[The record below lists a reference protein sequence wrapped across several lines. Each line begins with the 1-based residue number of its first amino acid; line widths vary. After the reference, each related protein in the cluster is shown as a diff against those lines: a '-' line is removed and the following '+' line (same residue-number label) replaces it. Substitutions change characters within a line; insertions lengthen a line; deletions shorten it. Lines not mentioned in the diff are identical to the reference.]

1 MTPALRLLP
10 HKSPHMQEIKM
21 MTRLLRFSTGLWFA
35 VAIFIS
41 AFLVFQVQP
50 IISKTILPWFGGSPG
65 VWTTCMLFFQ
75 LLLFAGYSYA
85 HLATR
90 FLSQRM
96 QGIVHFT
103 LLLFALLVLPMTPGV
118 DWKPTGTEEPTFAIL
133 LILLA
138 NVGLPYFLLSSTGPL
153 LQAWF
158 ANRIPDGSPYRL
170 YALSNVGS
178 LAALISYPLLVEP
191 ALTTS
196 SQGQIWSL
204 LFCLFATVCGYLAV
218 SQFQVTA
225 TAQKSNEDSQSPVA
239 ALSPGWKQY
248 LTWLALPAFASML
261 LLATTNHVC
270 QDIAVIPF
278 LWIVPLSL
286 YLLTFII
293 CFDREAW
300 YSRRWCAGA
309 GVISLLLIHGTAF
322 TSANW
327 TMPIHLC
334 AYFTAMFF
342 TCMVCHGEL
351 VRRKPAAKYLTA
363 FYLMSSAGGA
373 VGGLTIGLL
382 CPWLFSTYLEMQI
395 CMLAAAVI
403 LSGVF
408 LSDAQATWL
417 GDSPARRVIGV
428 LGYCF
433 VFIVVAFVEFGGH
446 DEGLVRSTRNFYG
459 VLQVSESPW
468 GTSLFHGRILH
479 GFQLRHPGLR
489 RLPTTYYGEESGV
502 GLALRHL
509 RDGQPKRVGAV
520 GLGVGTVASYGMPG
534 DYFRFYEIN
543 PTVVEIATD
552 NFSFLESSQANT
564 EVALG
569 DARISMEREPSQQ
582 FDVLVLDAFSGDS
595 IPTHL
600 LTKEAF
606 DVYLRHMNDDGV
618 IAIHVSNKHVNLE
631 PVVRRLGTELGFQ
644 CAMVRSPDRPPQ
656 WTKANW
662 VLMTRNSEFLAS
674 EAIVSHT
681 SAMDG
686 ATDFPLWTDQYNNVV
701 QLLKIY

>member
-1 MTPALRLLP
+1 MLTRALR
-10 HKSPHMQEIKM
+10 
-21 MTRLLRFSTGLWFA
+21 TTTGLWFA
-35 VAIFIS
+35 MAIFIS

-50 IISKTILPWFGGSPG
+50 IISKTILPWFGGSPA

-85 HLATR
+85 HLLTKLATPR
-90 FLSQRM
+90 I
-96 QGIVHFT
+96 QGAIHFT
-103 LLLFALLVLPMTPGV
+103 LLLMTLTVLPMTPSP
-118 DWKPTGTEEPTFAIL
+118 DWKPQGGDDPTFSIL

-158 ANRIPDGSPYRL
+158 ANRVPNGSPYRL

-178 LAALISYPLLVEP
+178 LVALISYPFVVEP

-204 LFCLFATVCGYLAV
+204 LFCLFAAVCGFLAA
-218 SQFQVTA
+218 SQFRKTRGSEKAHEPDV
-225 TAQKSNEDSQSPVA
+225 VA
-239 ALSPGWKQY
+239 DNSERPAWKCY
-248 LTWLALPAFASML
+248 FVWLALPAFASML

-300 YSRRWCAGA
+300 YARRWCAGL
-309 GVISLLLIHGTAF
+309 GVLSLLVIHGAAF
-322 TSANW
+322 WATRWS
-327 TMPIHLC
+327 MPIELV

-351 VRRKPAAKYLTA
+351 VRNKPTPKHLTA

-373 VGGLTIGLL
+373 IGGLTIGLL
-382 CPWLFSTYLEMQI
+382 CPWLFSTYVEMQI
-395 CMLAAAVI
+395 CMLSAAVI
-403 LSGVF
+403 MSGVF
-408 LSDAQATWL
+408 LIDAQATWL
-417 GDSPARRVIGV
+417 GNTPSRRAIGI

-433 VFIVVAFVEFGGH
+433 VFIVVAFVEFGGG
-446 DEGLVRSTRNFYG
+446 DDGIVKSMRNFYG
-459 VLQVSESPW
+459 VLQISESPW
-468 GTSLFHGRILH
+468 GTSLIHGRIIH
-479 GFQLRHPGLR
+479 GFQFRHPRLQK
-489 RLPTTYYGEESGV
+489 LPTTYYGEDSGV
-502 GLALRHL
+502 GLALKHF

-520 GLGVGTVASYGMPG
+520 GLGIGTVATYGKPG

-543 PTVVEIATD
+543 PKVLEIAND
-552 NFSFLESSQANT
+552 NFTFVKNSDAKT
-564 EVALG
+564 EIILG
-569 DARISMEREPSQQ
+569 DARISMERESSQQ

-600 LTKEAF
+600 LTKEAW
-606 DVYLRHMNDDGV
+606 DVYLRHLKTDGV
-618 IAIHVSNKHVNLE
+618 IAVHISNQHVNLE
-631 PVVRRLGTELGFQ
+631 PVVRRLATEVGFE
-644 CAMVRSPDRPPQ
+644 CATIASPDLPPQ
-656 WTKANW
+656 SMPARWI
-662 VLMTRNSEFLAS
+662 LMARGNAFIASSEVQKRSLPLS
-674 EAIVSHT
+674 DT
-681 SAMDG
+681 G
-686 ATDFPLWTDQYNNVV
+686 KFPLWTDQYNNVV
-701 QLLKIY
+701 QLLRIY

>member
-1 MTPALRLLP
+1 MMRLP
-10 HKSPHMQEIKM
+10 
-21 MTRLLRFSTGLWFA
+21 RFSAGLWFA
-35 VAIFIS
+35 AAIFIS

-85 HLATR
+85 HVLTK
-90 FLSQRM
+90 FMSQRS
-96 QGIVHFT
+96 QGAVHFA
-103 LLLFALLVLPMTPGV
+103 LLLFALFVLPMTPTA
-118 DWKPTGTEEPTFAIL
+118 DWKPLGGEDPTLSIL

-158 ANRIPDGSPYRL
+158 AKRVPDGSPYRL

-178 LAALISYPLLVEP
+178 LAALISYPFLVEP

-204 LFCLFATVCGYLAV
+204 VFCLFATVCGYLAA
-218 SQFQVTA
+218 SQFRLAPTECDAINRVDA
-225 TAQKSNEDSQSPVA
+225 TVSTSHPT
-239 ALSPGWKQY
+239 WKHY

-270 QDIAVIPF
+270 QGIAVIPF

-309 GVISLLLIHGTAF
+309 GILSLLVIHGVAF
-322 TSANW
+322 TTSSW
-327 TMPIHLC
+327 SMPVQLL
-334 AYFTAMFF
+334 AYFAAMFF

-351 VRRKPAAKYLTA
+351 VRNKPASQYLTA

-373 VGGLTIGLL
+373 IGGLTIGLV

-403 LSGVF
+403 MTGVF
-408 LSDAQATWL
+408 LVDAQATWL
-417 GDSPARRVIGV
+417 GDSPSRRVIGV

-433 VFIVVAFVEFGGH
+433 VFIVVGFVEFGDRDNGV
-446 DEGLVRSTRNFYG
+446 VRSTRNFYG
-459 VLQVSESPW
+459 VLQVTESPW
-468 GTSLFHGRILH
+468 GTNLVHGRILH
-479 GFQLRHPGLR
+479 GFQFRHPAFQK
-489 RLPTTYYGEESGV
+489 LPTTYYGEEAGV
-502 GLALRHL
+502 GLALTHL
-509 RDGQPKRVGAV
+509 REGKPKRVGAV
-520 GLGVGTVASYGMPG
+520 GLGVGTVATYGKPG

-543 PTVVEIATD
+543 PTVLEIANND
-552 NFSFLESSQANT
+552 FSYLKDSAATT
-564 EVALG
+564 EVILG
-569 DARISMEREPSQQ
+569 DARISMERESSQQ

-606 DVYLRHMNDDGV
+606 DVYLRHLSADGV
-618 IAIHVSNKHVNLE
+618 IAVHISNKHVNLE
-631 PVVRRLGTELGFQ
+631 PVIRRLGAELHLP
-644 CAMVRSPDRPPQ
+644 CSIVASPDRLPQ
-656 WTKANW
+656 CMRAKW
-662 VLMTRNSEFLAS
+662 VLMSKTDTFLAS
-674 EAIVSHT
+674 DTIRENSRRLETT
-681 SAMDG
+681 SE
-686 ATDFPLWTDQYNNVV
+686 FPLWTDQYNNIV
-701 QLLKIY
+701 QLLRIY

>member
-1 MTPALRLLP
+1 MMRLP
-10 HKSPHMQEIKM
+10 
-21 MTRLLRFSTGLWFA
+21 RFSAGLWFA
-35 VAIFIS
+35 AAIFIS

-85 HLATR
+85 HVLTK
-90 FLSQRM
+90 FMSQRS
-96 QGIVHFT
+96 QGAVHFA
-103 LLLFALLVLPMTPGV
+103 LLLFALFVLPMTPTA
-118 DWKPTGTEEPTFAIL
+118 DWKPLGGEDPTLSIL

-158 ANRIPDGSPYRL
+158 AKRVPDGSPYRL

-178 LAALISYPLLVEP
+178 LAALISYPFLVEP

-204 LFCLFATVCGYLAV
+204 VFCLFATVCGYLAA
-218 SQFQVTA
+218 SQFRLAPTECDAINRVDA
-225 TAQKSNEDSQSPVA
+225 TVSTSHPT
-239 ALSPGWKQY
+239 WKHY

-309 GVISLLLIHGTAF
+309 GILSLLVIHGVAF
-322 TSANW
+322 TTSSW
-327 TMPIHLC
+327 SMPVQLL
-334 AYFTAMFF
+334 AYFAAMFF

-351 VRRKPAAKYLTA
+351 VRNKPASQYLTA

-373 VGGLTIGLL
+373 IGGLTIGLV

-403 LSGVF
+403 MTGVF
-408 LSDAQATWL
+408 LVDAQATWL
-417 GDSPARRVIGV
+417 GDSPSRRVIGV

-433 VFIVVAFVEFGGH
+433 VFIVVGFVEFGDRDNGV
-446 DEGLVRSTRNFYG
+446 VRSTRNFYG
-459 VLQVSESPW
+459 VLQVTESPW
-468 GTSLFHGRILH
+468 GTNLVHGRILH
-479 GFQLRHPGLR
+479 GFQFRHPAFQK
-489 RLPTTYYGEESGV
+489 LPTTYYGEEAGV
-502 GLALRHL
+502 GLALTHL
-509 RDGQPKRVGAV
+509 REGKPKRVGAV
-520 GLGVGTVASYGMPG
+520 GLGVGTVATYGKPG

-543 PTVVEIATD
+543 PTVLEIANND
-552 NFSFLESSQANT
+552 FSYLKDSAATT
-564 EVALG
+564 EVILG
-569 DARISMEREPSQQ
+569 DARISMERESSQQ

-606 DVYLRHMNDDGV
+606 DVYLRHLSADGV
-618 IAIHVSNKHVNLE
+618 IAVHISNKHVNLE
-631 PVVRRLGTELGFQ
+631 PVIRRLGAELHLP
-644 CAMVRSPDRPPQ
+644 CSIVASPDRLPQ
-656 WTKANW
+656 CMRAKW
-662 VLMTRNSEFLAS
+662 F
-674 EAIVSHT
+674 
-681 SAMDG
+681 
-686 ATDFPLWTDQYNNVV
+686 
-701 QLLKIY
+701 

>member
-1 MTPALRLLP
+1 MMRLP
-10 HKSPHMQEIKM
+10 
-21 MTRLLRFSTGLWFA
+21 RFSAGLWFA
-35 VAIFIS
+35 AAIFIS

-85 HLATR
+85 HVLTK
-90 FLSQRM
+90 FMSQRS
-96 QGIVHFT
+96 QGAVHFA
-103 LLLFALLVLPMTPGV
+103 LLLFALFVLPMTPTA
-118 DWKPTGTEEPTFAIL
+118 DWKPLGGEDPTLSIL

-158 ANRIPDGSPYRL
+158 AKRVRDGSPYRL

-178 LAALISYPLLVEP
+178 LAALISYPFLVEP

-196 SQGQIWSL
+196 SQGQVWSL
-204 LFCLFATVCGYLAV
+204 VFCLFATVCGYLAA
-218 SQFQVTA
+218 SQFRLAPTECDAINRVDA
-225 TAQKSNEDSQSPVA
+225 TVSTSHPT
-239 ALSPGWKQY
+239 WKHY

-309 GVISLLLIHGTAF
+309 GILSLLVIHGVAF
-322 TSANW
+322 TTSSW
-327 TMPIHLC
+327 SMPVQLL
-334 AYFTAMFF
+334 AYFAAMFF

-351 VRRKPAAKYLTA
+351 VRNKPASQYLTA

-373 VGGLTIGLL
+373 IGGLTIGLV

-403 LSGVF
+403 MTGVF
-408 LSDAQATWL
+408 LVDAQATWL
-417 GDSPARRVIGV
+417 GDSPSRRVIGV

-433 VFIVVAFVEFGGH
+433 VFIVVGFVEFGDRDNGV
-446 DEGLVRSTRNFYG
+446 VRSTRNFYG
-459 VLQVSESPW
+459 VLQVTESPW
-468 GTSLFHGRILH
+468 GTNLVHGRILH
-479 GFQLRHPGLR
+479 GFQFRHPAFQK
-489 RLPTTYYGEESGV
+489 LPTTYYGEEAGV
-502 GLALRHL
+502 GLALTHL
-509 RDGQPKRVGAV
+509 REGKPKRVGAV
-520 GLGVGTVASYGMPG
+520 GLGVGTVATYGKPG

-543 PTVVEIATD
+543 PTVLEIANND
-552 NFSFLESSQANT
+552 FSYLKDSAATT
-564 EVALG
+564 EVILG
-569 DARISMEREPSQQ
+569 DARISMERESSQQ

-606 DVYLRHMNDDGV
+606 DVYLRHLKSDGV
-618 IAIHVSNKHVNLE
+618 IAVHISNKHVNLE
-631 PVVRRLGTELGFQ
+631 PVIRRLGAELHLP
-644 CAMVRSPDRPPQ
+644 CSIVASPDRLPQ
-656 WTKANW
+656 CMRAKW
-662 VLMTRNSEFLAS
+662 VLMSKTDTFLAS
-674 EAIVSHT
+674 DTIRENSRRLETT
-681 SAMDG
+681 SE
-686 ATDFPLWTDQYNNVV
+686 FPLWTDQYNNIV
-701 QLLKIY
+701 QLLRIY

>member
-1 MTPALRLLP
+1 
-10 HKSPHMQEIKM
+10 
-21 MTRLLRFSTGLWFA
+21 MTRFLRFSSGLWFA
-35 VAIFIS
+35 AAIFIS

-85 HLATR
+85 HVLTKFMTQR
-90 FLSQRM
+90 SQ
-96 QGIVHFT
+96 GAIHFG
-103 LLLFALLVLPMTPGV
+103 LLLFALFVLPMTPSA
-118 DWKPTGTEEPTFAIL
+118 DWKPQGGDDPTLSIL

-158 ANRIPDGSPYRL
+158 AKRVPDGSPYRL

-178 LAALISYPLLVEP
+178 LAALISYPFLVEP
-191 ALTTS
+191 VLTTS

-218 SQFQVTA
+218 SQFSAAPSTTA
-225 TAQKSNEDSQSPVA
+225 APSRTETAQPASQPT
-239 ALSPGWKQY
+239 WKHY

-309 GVISLLLIHGTAF
+309 GIVSLLVIHGSAFGISNWSMPIQLAAYFSALFF
-322 TSANW
+322 TS
-327 TMPIHLC
+327 
-334 AYFTAMFF
+334 
-342 TCMVCHGEL
+342 MVCHGEL
-351 VRRKPAAKYLTA
+351 VRNKPTPQYLTA

-373 VGGLTIGLL
+373 IGGLTVGLL
-382 CPWLFSTYLEMQI
+382 CPWLFATYLEMQI
-395 CMLAAAVI
+395 CMLAAAAI
-403 LSGVF
+403 MSGVF
-408 LSDAQATWL
+408 LVDAQATWL
-417 GDSPARRVIGV
+417 GDSPIRRVMGV
-428 LGYCF
+428 LGYGL
-433 VFIVVAFVEFGGH
+433 VFFVVAFVEFGYR
-446 DEGLVRSTRNFYG
+446 DNSIVSSTRNFYG
-459 VLQVSESPW
+459 VLQVTESPW
-468 GTSLFHGRILH
+468 GTNLVHGRILH
-479 GFQLRHPGLR
+479 GFQFRHPVLRH
-489 RLPTTYYGEESGV
+489 LPTTYYGEQTGV
-502 GLALRHL
+502 GLTLTHFRE
-509 RDGQPKRVGAV
+509 GQPKRVGAV
-520 GLGVGTVASYGMPG
+520 GLGVGTVASYGKAG

-543 PTVVEIATD
+543 PTVLEIANND
-552 NFSFLESSQANT
+552 FSFLENSKAQT
-564 EVALG
+564 ELVLG
-569 DARISMEREPSQQ
+569 DARISMERESSQQ

-606 DVYLRHMNDDGV
+606 DVYLRHMKPDGV
-618 IAIHVSNKHVNLE
+618 IAVHVSNKHVNLE
-631 PVVRRLGTELGFQ
+631 PVVRRLGAELQLQ
-644 CAMVRSPDRPPQ
+644 CSIVSSPDRLPQ
-656 WTKANW
+656 CMEAHWILMTKAD
-662 VLMTRNSEFLAS
+662 EFLAS
-674 EAIVSHT
+674 DTIRENSRRLETT
-681 SAMDG
+681 SE
-686 ATDFPLWTDQYNNVV
+686 FPLWTDQFNNIV
-701 QLLKIY
+701 QLLRIY

>member
-1 MTPALRLLP
+1 MMRFLR
-10 HKSPHMQEIKM
+10 I
-21 MTRLLRFSTGLWFA
+21 STGLWFA
-35 VAIFIS
+35 SAIFIS

-85 HLATR
+85 HLLTK
-90 FLSQRM
+90 FFSQRV
-96 QGIVHFT
+96 QGAVHLT
-103 LLLFALLVLPMTPGV
+103 LLLLALLVLPMTPGV
-118 DWKPTGTEEPTFAIL
+118 DWKPNGTEEPTFAIL

-158 ANRIPDGSPYRL
+158 ASRVPEGSPYRL

-204 LFCLFATVCGYLAV
+204 LFCLFATVCGYLAAC
-218 SQFQVTA
+218 QFQLT
-225 TAQKSNEDSQSPVA
+225 KSQNAANQRVA
-239 ALSPGWKQY
+239 MKASVAPPAWRQY
-248 LTWLALPAFASML
+248 VTWLTLPAFASML

-309 GVISLLLIHGTAF
+309 GIVSLLVIHGIAF
-322 TSANW
+322 AATDWS
-327 TMPIHLC
+327 MPIQLV
-334 AYFTAMFF
+334 AYFSAMFF
-342 TCMVCHGEL
+342 TSMVCHGEL
-351 VRRKPAAKYLTA
+351 VRNKPNAEYLTA

-373 VGGLTIGLL
+373 IGGLTIGLL

-408 LSDAQATWL
+408 LVDAQATWL
-417 GDSPARRVIGV
+417 GDSPSRRVIGV

-433 VFIVVAFVEFGGH
+433 VFIVVAFVEFGGS
-446 DEGLVRSTRNFYG
+446 DDGVTKSTRNFYG
-459 VLQVSESPW
+459 VLQVSESTW
-468 GTSLFHGRILH
+468 GTNLVHGRILH
-479 GFQLRHPGLR
+479 GFQFRSAGLQK
-489 RLPTTYYGEESGV
+489 LPTTYYGEESGV
-502 GLALRHL
+502 GLTLQHL
-509 RDGQPKRVGAV
+509 HGSQSKRVGAV
-520 GLGVGTVASYGMPG
+520 GLGVGTVATYGKPG

-543 PTVVEIATD
+543 PTVLDIATND
-552 NFSFLESSQANT
+552 FSFLKYSQADT
-564 EVALG
+564 EVILG
-569 DARISMEREPSQQ
+569 DARISMEREPSQRL
-582 FDVLVLDAFSGDS
+582 DVLILDAFSGDS

-606 DVYLRHMNDDGV
+606 DVYLRHLNDDGV
-618 IAIHVSNKHVNLE
+618 IAVHISNKHVNLG
-631 PVVRRLGTELGFQ
+631 PVVRRLGNELGLQ
-644 CAMVRSPDRPPQ
+644 CSVVCSPDRPPRCM
-656 WTKANW
+656 KANW
-662 VLMTRNSEFLAS
+662 VLMTRNAEFLAS
-674 EAIVSHT
+674 DTISSH
-681 SAMDG
+681 AVALDG
-686 ATDFPLWTDQYNNVV
+686 SRDFPLWTDQYNNIV

>member
-1 MTPALRLLP
+1 
-10 HKSPHMQEIKM
+10 
-21 MTRLLRFSTGLWFA
+21 MTRFLRFSTGLWFA
-35 VAIFIS
+35 AAIFIS

-85 HLATR
+85 HLLTR
-90 FLSQRM
+90 CMSQRS
-96 QGIVHFT
+96 QGAVHFT
-103 LLLFALLVLPMTPGV
+103 LLLLALFVLPMTPSA
-118 DWKPTGTEEPTFAIL
+118 DWKPRGGEDPTLSIL

-138 NVGLPYFLLSSTGPL
+138 NVGLPYFLLSATGPL

-158 ANRIPDGSPYRL
+158 AKRVPGGSPYRL

-178 LAALISYPLLVEP
+178 LAALISYPFLVEP

-204 LFCLFATVCGYLAV
+204 LFCLFATVCGYLAAN
-218 SQFQVTA
+218 QFGAVTNS
-225 TAQKSNEDSQSPVA
+225 TEVGHRLESPKSTPRPTWRHHLA
-239 ALSPGWKQY
+239 
-248 LTWLALPAFASML
+248 WLALPAFASML

-309 GVISLLLIHGTAF
+309 GILSLLVIHGAAF
-322 TSANW
+322 GTSSW
-327 TMPIHLC
+327 SMPIQLLL
-334 AYFTAMFF
+334 YFAALFF

-351 VRRKPAAKYLTA
+351 VRNKPEPEHLTA

-373 VGGLTIGLL
+373 IGGLTIGLL

-403 LSGVF
+403 MSGVF
-408 LSDAQATWL
+408 LVDAQATWL

-428 LGYCF
+428 SGYSF
-433 VFIVVAFVEFGGH
+433 VFVVVGFVEFGAR
-446 DEGLVRSTRNFYG
+446 DEAIVKSTRNFYG
-459 VLQVSESPW
+459 VLKVSESSW
-468 GTSLFHGRILH
+468 GTSLIHGRILH
-479 GFQLRHPGLR
+479 GFQFRHPGLQK
-489 RLPTTYYGEESGV
+489 LPTTYYGQESGV
-502 GLALRHL
+502 GLALTHPRA
-509 RDGQPKRVGAV
+509 GQTKRVGAV
-520 GLGVGTVASYGMPG
+520 GLGVGTVATYGEPG

-543 PTVVEIATD
+543 PTVLEIANND
-552 NFSFLESSQANT
+552 FSFVTNSAAET
-564 EVALG
+564 EVILG
-569 DARISMEREPSQQ
+569 DARISMEREDSQR

-606 DVYLRHMNDDGV
+606 DVYLRHLNSDGV
-618 IAIHVSNKHVNLE
+618 IAVHISNKHVNLE
-631 PVVRRLGTELGFQ
+631 PVVRRLGTELDLQ
-644 CAMVRSPDRPPQ
+644 CAIVTSPDRLPQ
-656 WTKANW
+656 CMQANWILMTKADA
-662 VLMTRNSEFLAS
+662 FLAS
-674 EAIVSHT
+674 DQIRDRAQRLET
-681 SAMDG
+681 
-686 ATDFPLWTDQYNNVV
+686 TNEFPLWTDQYNNIV
-701 QLLKIY
+701 QLLRIY

>member
-1 MTPALRLLP
+1 MMRLP
-10 HKSPHMQEIKM
+10 
-21 MTRLLRFSTGLWFA
+21 RFSAGLWFA
-35 VAIFIS
+35 AAIFIS

-85 HLATR
+85 HVLTK
-90 FLSQRM
+90 FMSQRS
-96 QGIVHFT
+96 QGAVHFA
-103 LLLFALLVLPMTPGV
+103 LLLFALFVLPMTPTA
-118 DWKPTGTEEPTFAIL
+118 DWKPRGGEDPTLSIL

-158 ANRIPDGSPYRL
+158 AKRVPDGSPYRL

-178 LAALISYPLLVEP
+178 LAALISYPFLVEP

-196 SQGQIWSL
+196 SQGQVWSL
-204 LFCLFATVCGYLAV
+204 AFCLFATVCGYLAA
-218 SQFQVTA
+218 SQFRLAPTECDAINRVDA
-225 TAQKSNEDSQSPVA
+225 TVSTSHPT
-239 ALSPGWKQY
+239 WKHY

-309 GVISLLLIHGTAF
+309 GILSLLVIHGAAF
-322 TSANW
+322 TTSSW
-327 TMPIHLC
+327 SMPVQLL
-334 AYFTAMFF
+334 AYFAAMFF

-351 VRRKPAAKYLTA
+351 VRNKPASQYLTA

-373 VGGLTIGLL
+373 IGGLTIGLV

-403 LSGVF
+403 MTGVF
-408 LSDAQATWL
+408 LVDAQATWL
-417 GDSPARRVIGV
+417 GDSPSRRVIGV

-433 VFIVVAFVEFGGH
+433 VFIVVGFVEFGDH
-446 DEGLVRSTRNFYG
+446 DSAVVRSTRNFYG
-459 VLQVSESPW
+459 VLQVTESPW
-468 GTSLFHGRILH
+468 GTNLVHGRILH
-479 GFQLRHPGLR
+479 GFQFRHPAFQK
-489 RLPTTYYGEESGV
+489 LPTTYYGEEAGI
-502 GLALRHL
+502 GLALTHL
-509 RDGQPKRVGAV
+509 REGKPKRVGAV
-520 GLGVGTVASYGMPG
+520 GLGVGTVATYGKPG

-543 PTVVEIATD
+543 PTVLEIANND
-552 NFSFLESSQANT
+552 FSYLKDSAAET
-564 EVALG
+564 EVVLG
-569 DARISMEREPSQQ
+569 DARISMERESSQQ

-606 DVYLRHMNDDGV
+606 DVYLRHLSADGV
-618 IAIHVSNKHVNLE
+618 IAVHISNKHVNLE
-631 PVVRRLGTELGFQ
+631 PVIRRLGAELHLP
-644 CAMVRSPDRPPQ
+644 CSIVASPDRLPQ
-656 WTKANW
+656 CMRAKW
-662 VLMTRNSEFLAS
+662 VLMSKTDTFLAS
-674 EAIVSHT
+674 DTIRENSRRLETT
-681 SAMDG
+681 SE
-686 ATDFPLWTDQYNNVV
+686 FPLWTDQYNNIV
-701 QLLKIY
+701 QLLRIY

>member
-1 MTPALRLLP
+1 MMRLP
-10 HKSPHMQEIKM
+10 
-21 MTRLLRFSTGLWFA
+21 RFSAGLWFA
-35 VAIFIS
+35 AAIFIS

-85 HLATR
+85 HVLTK
-90 FLSQRM
+90 LMSQRL
-96 QGIVHFT
+96 QGAVHFT
-103 LLLFALLVLPMTPGV
+103 LLLFALFVLPMTPTA
-118 DWKPTGTEEPTFAIL
+118 DWKPLGGEDPTLSIL

-158 ANRIPDGSPYRL
+158 AKRVPDGSPYRL

-178 LAALISYPLLVEP
+178 LAALISYPFLVEP

-204 LFCLFATVCGYLAV
+204 VFCLFATVCGYLAA
-218 SQFQVTA
+218 SQFRLAPTVCDA
-225 TAQKSNEDSQSPVA
+225 TNQLGA
-239 ALSPGWKQY
+239 AVSTSHPTWKHY

-300 YSRRWCAGA
+300 YSRRWCAGI
-309 GVISLLLIHGTAF
+309 GILSLLVIHGVAF
-322 TSANW
+322 TTSSLN
-327 TMPIHLC
+327 MPIQLL
-334 AYFTAMFF
+334 AYFSVLFF

-351 VRRKPAAKYLTA
+351 VRSKPASQHLTA

-373 VGGLTIGLL
+373 IGGLTIGLV

-403 LSGVF
+403 MSGVF
-408 LSDAQATWL
+408 LVDAQATWL
-417 GDSPARRVIGV
+417 GDSPSRRVIGV

-433 VFIVVAFVEFGGH
+433 VFIVVGFVEFG
-446 DEGLVRSTRNFYG
+446 DRDNAVVRSTRNFYG
-459 VLQVSESPW
+459 VLQVTESPW
-468 GTSLFHGRILH
+468 GTNLVHGRILH
-479 GFQLRHPGLR
+479 GFQFRHTALQK
-489 RLPTTYYGEESGV
+489 LPTTYYGEEAGV
-502 GLALRHL
+502 GLALTHL
-509 RDGQPKRVGAV
+509 REGKPKRVGAV
-520 GLGVGTVASYGMPG
+520 GLGVGTVATYGKPG

-543 PTVVEIATD
+543 PTVLEIANND
-552 NFSFLESSQANT
+552 FSYLKDSEAET
-564 EVALG
+564 EVILG
-569 DARISMEREPSQQ
+569 DARISMERECSQQ

-606 DVYLRHMNDDGV
+606 DVYLRHLSADGV
-618 IAIHVSNKHVNLE
+618 IAVHISNKHVNLE
-631 PVVRRLGTELGFQ
+631 PVIRRLGAELNLP
-644 CAMVRSPDRPPQ
+644 CSIVASPDRLPQ
-656 WTKANW
+656 CMRAKW
-662 VLMTRNSEFLAS
+662 VLMSKADTFLAS
-674 EAIVSHT
+674 DPIRENSRRLETT
-681 SAMDG
+681 SE
-686 ATDFPLWTDQYNNVV
+686 FPLWTDQYNNIV
-701 QLLKIY
+701 QLLRIY

>member
-1 MTPALRLLP
+1 MMRLP
-10 HKSPHMQEIKM
+10 
-21 MTRLLRFSTGLWFA
+21 RFSAGLWFA
-35 VAIFIS
+35 AAIFIS

-85 HLATR
+85 HVLTK
-90 FLSQRM
+90 FMSQRS
-96 QGIVHFT
+96 QGAVHFA
-103 LLLFALLVLPMTPGV
+103 LLLFALFVLPMTPTA
-118 DWKPTGTEEPTFAIL
+118 DWKPLGGEDPTLSIL

-158 ANRIPDGSPYRL
+158 AKRVRDGSPYRL

-178 LAALISYPLLVEP
+178 LAALISYPFLVEP

-196 SQGQIWSL
+196 SQGQVWSL
-204 LFCLFATVCGYLAV
+204 VFCLFATVCGYLAA
-218 SQFQVTA
+218 SQFRLAPTECDAINRVDA
-225 TAQKSNEDSQSPVA
+225 TVSTSHPT
-239 ALSPGWKQY
+239 WKHY

-309 GVISLLLIHGTAF
+309 GILSLLVIHGVAF
-322 TSANW
+322 TTSSW
-327 TMPIHLC
+327 SMPVQLL
-334 AYFTAMFF
+334 AYFAAMFF

-351 VRRKPAAKYLTA
+351 VRNKPASQYLTA

-373 VGGLTIGLL
+373 IGGLTIGLV

-403 LSGVF
+403 MTGVF
-408 LSDAQATWL
+408 LVDAQATWL
-417 GDSPARRVIGV
+417 GDSPSRRVIGV

-433 VFIVVAFVEFGGH
+433 VFIVVGFVEFGDRDNGV
-446 DEGLVRSTRNFYG
+446 VRSTRNFYG
-459 VLQVSESPW
+459 VLQVTESPW
-468 GTSLFHGRILH
+468 GTNLVHGRILH
-479 GFQLRHPGLR
+479 GFQFRHPAFQK
-489 RLPTTYYGEESGV
+489 LPTTYYGEEAGV
-502 GLALRHL
+502 GLALTHL
-509 RDGQPKRVGAV
+509 REGKPKRVGAV
-520 GLGVGTVASYGMPG
+520 GLGVGTVATYGKPG

-543 PTVVEIATD
+543 PTVLEIANND
-552 NFSFLESSQANT
+552 FSYLKDSAATT
-564 EVALG
+564 EVILG
-569 DARISMEREPSQQ
+569 DARISMERESSQQ

-606 DVYLRHMNDDGV
+606 DVYLRHLKSDGV
-618 IAIHVSNKHVNLE
+618 IAVHISNKHVNLE
-631 PVVRRLGTELGFQ
+631 PVIRRLGAELHLP
-644 CAMVRSPDRPPQ
+644 CSIVASPDRLPQ
-656 WTKANW
+656 CMRAKW
-662 VLMTRNSEFLAS
+662 VLMSNTDTFLAS
-674 EAIVSHT
+674 DTIRENSRRLETT
-681 SAMDG
+681 SE
-686 ATDFPLWTDQYNNVV
+686 FPLWTDQYNNIV
-701 QLLKIY
+701 QLLRIY